1 MQTMKEKYGTIPSL
15 KTTSQTSCGSSVLL
29 RITLSPQT
37 APWAAAKAC
46 PAGTWG
52 GSWGPTL
59 ASQAPQSVQETLSLA
74 SWVQPMLCTLGSS
87 CSGRGLP
94 ARPRACR
101 QQKTILHSGAFQQVR
116 GLRKTKVLYLL
127 FSSKGIMRLSYVS
140 FLFLFLLPVL
150 SKFPVEVHVKF
161 IWRKKKTQVV
171 ILIPTKCRAA
181 VIFQSVCSPGMPGC
195 GFPLPC
201 LPALCNQLWTQN
213 SPCSFWLPPGWKQR
227 FYKVSLLKPV
237 NERTY
242 LVSFLLASVWFRS
255 WVPALKLL
263 NIFRSCWDF

>member
-1 MQTMKEKYGTIPSL
+1 MKEKYGTIPSL
-15 KTTSQTSCGSSVLL
+15 KTTSQMSCGSSVLL

-37 APWAAAKAC
+37 ALQAAAKAC

-59 ASQAPQSVQETLSLA
+59 APQAPQSMQETLSLA

-87 CSGRGLP
+87 CSSSGRGLP

-116 GLRKTKVLYLL
+116 GFRKTKVLYRL
-127 FSSKGIMRLSYVS
+127 FSSKGIMRLSYIS

-181 VIFQSVCSPGMPGC
+181 QWFFSQFAHLVCVDVVFLC
-195 GFPLPC
+195 
-201 LPALCNQLWTQN
+201 PACQPSAT
-213 SPCSFWLPPGWKQR
+213 SSE
-227 FYKVSLLKPV
+227 LKTV
-237 NERTY
+237 
-242 LVSFLLASVWFRS
+242 LVSFGSHLAENKGFIKWAYLSLLMRGHTWF
-255 WVPALKLL
+255 P
-263 NIFRSCWDF
+263 FC